1 MSNRR
6 ERIEDILLEE
16 NIVAPLGL
24 YNFKIK
30 TEHVYHIPFFIHA
43 IHGHKEKTSC
53 KAGGFLG
60 ESTHLNNDW

>member
-1 MSNRR
+1 MIR
-6 ERIEDILLEE
+6 ERNVDILMEG
-16 NIVAPLGL
+16 NIVAPFGL

-30 TEHVYHIPFFIHA
+30 TEHVYHIPFF

-60 ESTHLNNDW
+60 ESTHLNNNW